1 MNASPDRHRRSPRN
15 VVPHAFRSSLILS
28 ASVVLLL
35 GLADAHAENYDRG
48 RRLYENHCQACHA
61 SLLHSP
67 VKGKVKS
74 FRELENRVSSWSLHA
89 AKDWSAE
96 EVRDVSFYLDR
107 TFYHFGVRDE

>member
-1 MNASPDRHRRSPRN
+1 MKTAPDRHRRYSRTITTR
-15 VVPHAFRSSLILS
+15 AFRSNWVLI
-28 ASVVLLL
+28 ASGVLLL
-35 GLADAHAENYDRG
+35 ALTDARAENYERG
-48 RRLYENHCQACHA
+48 QQLYENHCQACHA

-74 FRELENRVSSWSLHA
+74 FRELENRVSSWSIHA

-96 EVRDVSFYLDR
+96 EVRDVSYYLDR